1 MFLLEIFEVE
11 LQTAGNLR
19 VDAAGSAAR
28 NGRHLDA
35 IPPVVVV
42 IGASGGVVVSLVVGQ
57 QGRVSVLRMEKK
69 KKHIQSYAKRE

>member
-1 MFLLEIFEVE
+1 VRFVFACEIFEVE

-35 IPPVVVV
+35 IPPVVVMLRV
-42 IGASGGVVVSLVVGQ
+42 SGGIVVSLVVGQ
-57 QGRVSVLRMEKK
+57 QGRVSILKK
-69 KKHIQSYAKRE
+69 C